1 MSKAD
6 NVFWRQFGV
15 ILILLTVFGFAM
27 YFVANS
33 IGGRAHA
40 KMQSNPDVVA
50 VRIAPVGR
58 SRIGDPAGQTQAPA
72 PAASTATQAAAPT
85 SGTTAAASD
94 VGAAGSAGQTVTAA
108 AGPVDIAAGEQIY
121 QSACFACHL
130 SGVAEAPKLDD
141 PAAWEPPVG
150 PGHGGTPPVRHQR
163 QGGDAPERRL
173 CASDR
178 RGCPQRG
185 RVHARQ
191 GGGVGRRITLVR
203 KVLRRP
209 RPARQ
214 RGREPAAGRAQT
226 ATRFA

>member
-33 IGGRAHA
+33 IGGRAYA

-72 PAASTATQAAAPT
+72 ASTTTQAAAPT

-141 PAAWEPPVG
+141 PAAWEPRLGQGMAGLLQSVTNGKGAMPPKGGFAHLTDEDVRNAVG
-150 PGHGGTPPVRHQR
+150 FMLDKAGVSAGG
-163 QGGDAPERRL
+163 
-173 CASDR
+173 
-178 RGCPQRG
+178 
-185 RVHARQ
+185 
-191 GGGVGRRITLVR
+191 
-203 KVLRRP
+203 
-209 RPARQ
+209 
-214 RGREPAAGRAQT
+214 
-226 ATRFA
+226 

>member
-27 YFVANS
+27 YFAANS
-33 IGGRAHA
+33 IGGRAYA
-40 KMQSNPDVVA
+40 KMQSNSDVVA

-94 VGAAGSAGQTVTAA
+94 IGAAGSAGQTVTAA

-141 PAAWEPPVG
+141 PAAWEPRLDQGMAGLLQSVTNGKGAMPPKGGFAHLTDEDVRNAVG
-150 PGHGGTPPVRHQR
+150 FMLDKAGVSAGG
-163 QGGDAPERRL
+163 
-173 CASDR
+173 
-178 RGCPQRG
+178 
-185 RVHARQ
+185 
-191 GGGVGRRITLVR
+191 
-203 KVLRRP
+203 
-209 RPARQ
+209 
-214 RGREPAAGRAQT
+214 
-226 ATRFA
+226 